1 MIDSRL
7 SLRSSS
13 ARTERAAAPD
23 TTWHKGQHLSEAR
36 NAHRTNTK
44 EQFQDALKSGA
55 NWFEGDVRLEIDGS
69 GIEMRHDKQH
79 ESGDNLTLREWL
91 TMGKDSGRGLKLDV
105 KEPEHMAEIL
115 KTIKEV
121 GVPQERL
128 MLNLGFG
135 AMEKW
140 GAEIRKQ
147 FPNAILAINP
157 PTEGTVGAAEA
168 RRMVEQAK
176 KLGGPVTFV
185 VRHDKL
191 SDAAIR
197 EFQKLPGAT
206 ISVWGSGVK
215 DVARTTDELK
225 RRGVNGMIDLAGEGG
240 KGADDYLRDG
250 FNWVKTGL
258 DKVF

>member
-1 MIDSRL
+1 MIDRVASRSAPL
-7 SLRSSS
+7 STARSQSV
-13 ARTERAAAPD
+13 D
-23 TTWHKGQHLSEAR
+23 TTWHAGQPLSEAR

-44 EQFQDALKSGA
+44 EQFQAALKSGA

-91 TMGKDSGRGLKLDV
+91 TMGKASGRGLKLDV

-121 GVPQERL
+121 GIPEERL
-128 MLNLGFG
+128 MINLGFG
-135 AMEKW
+135 AMQKW

-157 PTEGTVGAAEA
+157 PTEGKVGAAEA

-176 KLGGPVTFV
+176 QFGDPVNFV
-185 VRHDKL
+185 VRYDL
-191 SDAAIR
+191 LTDEGIR
-197 EFQKLPGAT
+197 EFQKHPGAA
-206 ISVWGSGVK
+206 ISVWGSEVK
-215 DVARTTDELK
+215 DVARTTEELK
-225 RRGVNGMIDLAGEGG
+225 RRGVNGMIDLASGGG
-240 KGADDYLRDG
+240 KGVDDYLRDG
-250 FNWVKTGL
+250 FNWAKTGW
-258 DKVF
+258 DKLF

>member
-1 MIDSRL
+1 MINSRV
-7 SLRSSS
+7 SQRSTS
-13 ARTERAAAPD
+13 ARTEGARATD
-23 TTWHKGQHLSEAR
+23 TTWRAGQPLSEAR

-69 GIEMRHDKQH
+69 GIEMRHDTSH

-91 TMGKDSGRGLKLDV
+91 TMGKQSGRGLKLDV
-105 KEPEHMAEIL
+105 KEPQHMAEIL
-115 KTIKEV
+115 KTIREV
-121 GVPQERL
+121 GIPQERL

-135 AMEKW
+135 AMEQW

-176 KLGGPVTFV
+176 KFGDPVTFV
-185 VRHDKL
+185 VRYNKL
-191 SDAAIR
+191 SDEAIR

-206 ISVWGSGVK
+206 ISVWGSDVK
-215 DVARTTDELK
+215 DVAKTTEDLK
-225 RRGVNGMIDLAGEGG
+225 LRGVNGMIDLASGG
-240 KGADDYLRDG
+240 KGADDYLEDG
-250 FNWVKTGL
+250 FNWAKTRL
-258 DKVF
+258 DKWF

>member
-1 MIDSRL
+1 MIDRL
-7 SLRSSS
+7 SSRRPASS
-13 ARTERAAAPD
+13 AARAQGPD
-23 TTWHKGQHLSEAR
+23 NTWHSGQPLSEAR

-44 EQFQDALKSGA
+44 EQFQEALKSKA
-55 NWFEGDVRLEIDGS
+55 NWFEGDVRLEIDRS

-91 TMGKDSGRGLKLDV
+91 TMGKASGRGLKLDV

-115 KTIKEV
+115 ETLKEV
-121 GVPQERL
+121 GIPEERL

-135 AMEKW
+135 AMAQW

-157 PTEGTVGAAEA
+157 PTDGKVGAAEA

-176 KLGGPVTFV
+176 KFGDPVNFV
-185 VRHDKL
+185 VRYDKL
-191 SDAAIR
+191 TDEAIR
-197 EFQKLPGAT
+197 EFQKHPGAA

-215 DVARTTDELK
+215 DVSRTSEELK
-225 RRGVNGMIDLAGEGG
+225 RRGVNGMIDLASGSG
-240 KGADDYLRDG
+240 KGVDDYLKDG
-250 FNWVKTGL
+250 FNWAKTGL
-258 DKVF
+258 DKLF

>member
-1 MIDSRL
+1 MIDRVTTRSAPL
-7 SLRSSS
+7 STARSQGV
-13 ARTERAAAPD
+13 D
-23 TTWHKGQHLSEAR
+23 TTWHRGQPLSEAR

-44 EQFQDALKSGA
+44 EQFQEALASNA

-91 TMGKDSGRGLKLDV
+91 TMGKQSGRGLKLDI

-121 GVPQERL
+121 GIPQERL

-135 AMEKW
+135 AMEQW

-157 PTEGTVGAAEA
+157 PTEGKVSAADA

-176 KLGGPVTFV
+176 KFGDPVNFV
-185 VRHDKL
+185 VRYDKL
-191 SDAAIR
+191 TDEAIR
-197 EFQKLPGAT
+197 EFQKHPGAA

-215 DVARTTDELK
+215 DVAATTESLK
-225 RRGVNGMIDLAGEGG
+225 RRGVNGMIDLASGHG

-250 FNWVKTGL
+250 FNYVRTGL
-258 DKVF
+258 DKLF

>member
-1 MIDSRL
+1 MIDSRV
-7 SLRSSS
+7 SLRSTA
-13 ARTERAAAPD
+13 ARTEGARAAD
-23 TTWHKGQHLSEAR
+23 TTWRAGQPLSEAR

-69 GIEMRHDKQH
+69 GIEMRHDTSH

-91 TMGKDSGRGLKLDV
+91 TMGKQSGRGLKLDV
-105 KEPEHMAEIL
+105 KEPQHMAEIL
-115 KTIKEV
+115 KTIREV
-121 GVPQERL
+121 GIPQERL

-135 AMEKW
+135 AMEQW
-140 GAEIRKQ
+140 GAEIRRQ
-147 FPNAILAINP
+147 FPEATLAINP

-176 KLGGPVTFV
+176 KFGDPVTFV

-191 SDAAIR
+191 SDEAIR
-197 EFQKLPGAT
+197 EFKKHPGAT

-215 DVARTTDELK
+215 DVAATTQALE
-225 RRGVNGMIDLAGEGG
+225 RRGVNGMIDLSSSS
-240 KGADDYLRDG
+240 KGADDYLKDG
-250 FNWVKTGL
+250 FNWARTRL
-258 DKVF
+258 DKWF

>member
-1 MIDSRL
+1 MIDSRV
-7 SLRSSS
+7 SPRSTA
-13 ARTERAAAPD
+13 ARTEGARATD
-23 TTWHKGQHLSEAR
+23 TTWRAGQHLSEAR
-36 NAHRTNTK
+36 NAHRTNTQ

-69 GIEMRHDKQH
+69 GIEMRHDKAH

-91 TMGKDSGRGLKLDV
+91 TMGKQSGRGLKLDI

-115 KTIKEV
+115 KTIREV
-121 GVPQERL
+121 GIPQERL

-135 AMEKW
+135 AMAQW

-147 FPNAILAINP
+147 FPNAMLAINP
-157 PTEGTVGAAEA
+157 PTEGKVGAAEA

-176 KLGGPVTFV
+176 KFGDPVTFV
-185 VRHDKL
+185 VRYDKL
-191 SDAAIR
+191 TDQAIR

-206 ISVWGSGVK
+206 ISVWGSNVG
-215 DVARTTDELK
+215 DVAKVTEELK
-225 RRGVNGMIDLAGEGG
+225 RRGVNGMIDLASGG

-250 FNWVKTGL
+250 FNWGRTQL
-258 DKVF
+258 DKWF

>member
-1 MIDSRL
+1 MIDRIPSR
-7 SLRSSS
+7 STPVSTARSQSV
-13 ARTERAAAPD
+13 D
-23 TTWHKGQHLSEAR
+23 TTWHGGQPLSEAR

-44 EQFQDALKSGA
+44 EQFQAALKSGA

-69 GIEMRHDKQH
+69 GIEMRHDTQH

-91 TMGKDSGRGLKLDV
+91 TMGKASGRGLKLDV

-115 KTIKEV
+115 KTIKQV
-121 GVPQERL
+121 GIPEERL

-135 AMEKW
+135 AMQQW

-157 PTEGTVGAAEA
+157 PTDGKVGAAEA

-176 KLGGPVTFV
+176 QFGDPVNFV
-185 VRHDKL
+185 VRYDKL
-191 SDAAIR
+191 TDEAIR
-197 EFQKLPGAT
+197 EFKKHPGAE

-215 DVARTTDELK
+215 DVSRTTEELK
-225 RRGVNGMIDLAGEGG
+225 RRGVNGMIDLSNES
-240 KGADDYLRDG
+240 KGVDDFLRDG
-250 FNWVKTGL
+250 FNWAKTGL
-258 DKVF
+258 DKLF

>member
-1 MIDSRL
+1 MIDRVPSR
-7 SLRSSS
+7 SAPSST
-13 ARTERAAAPD
+13 ARGQSID
-23 TTWHKGQHLSEAR
+23 TTWHGGQPLSEAR

-91 TMGKDSGRGLKLDV
+91 TMGKASGRGLKLDV

-115 KTIKEV
+115 KMIKEV
-121 GVPQERL
+121 GIPEERL

-135 AMEKW
+135 AMKQW

-157 PTEGTVGAAEA
+157 PTDSKVGAAEA

-176 KLGGPVTFV
+176 QFGDPANFV
-185 VRHDKL
+185 VRYDRL
-191 SDAAIR
+191 TDEAIR
-197 EFQKLPGAT
+197 EFKKHPGAE

-215 DVARTTDELK
+215 DVSRTTEELK
-225 RRGVNGMIDLAGEGG
+225 RRGVNGMIDLAGGGG
-240 KGADDYLRDG
+240 KGVDDYLKDG
-250 FNWVKTGL
+250 FNWAKTGL
-258 DKVF
+258 DKLF